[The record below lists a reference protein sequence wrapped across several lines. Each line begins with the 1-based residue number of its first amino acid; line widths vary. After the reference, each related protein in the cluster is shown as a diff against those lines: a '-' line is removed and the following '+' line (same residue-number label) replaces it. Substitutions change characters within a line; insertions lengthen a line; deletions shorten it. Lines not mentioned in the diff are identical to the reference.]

1 MSTQIKRNSI
11 KKGTSKAQKQTKTMK
26 ANVASA
32 ANAFLVVVVSLFV
45 CLLLFFYISLPGG
58 FCHAPVVNFYDLKVM

>member
-26 ANVASA
+26 ANIASA

-45 CLLLFFYISLPGG
+45 CLFVVVFLYFPTRWFLPRTRR
-58 FCHAPVVNFYDLKVM
+58 